1 MNIKLNYKTIL
12 ILSLITTIIFTHIM
26 TVGGFL
32 HKNKYIFDATS
43 YKGCIYI
50 ASIFENFFI
59 SCILFII
66 SFAVIK
72 STYRMHTKILML
84 IPLLSFTVFVIS
96 FVVIKYQIPILMGP
110 LHIRS
115 IHNLLIINLIK
126 NMIMAILI
134 LLTTVLMYT
143 LQQQQ
148 LTLIE
153 NSKLSIENIHNRYE
167 ALKNQL
173 NPHFLFNTL
182 NTLDGLI
189 GFDDDKAHEY
199 IQQLSLTFRYVI
211 SNNDVVTVRDELN
224 FVKSYN
230 YLMKIRYG
238 NNLSIQYDIAEN
250 YLSYHILPISLQLLV
265 ENAVKHNVISDRH
278 QLSINIYTT
287 NNNTIKVENNI
298 RKIVGGKHEEG
309 IGLISLSERYKLQ
322 FGKEVV
328 VTNTDNIF
336 TVEVPIIDNKYDT
349 NNKLDKG

>member
-1 MNIKLNYKTIL
+1 
-12 ILSLITTIIFTHIM
+12 
-26 TVGGFL
+26 
-32 HKNKYIFDATS
+32 
-43 YKGCIYI
+43 
-50 ASIFENFFI
+50 
-59 SCILFII
+59 
-66 SFAVIK
+66 
-72 STYRMHTKILML
+72 
-84 IPLLSFTVFVIS
+84 
-96 FVVIKYQIPILMGP
+96 
-110 LHIRS
+110 
-115 IHNLLIINLIK
+115 
-126 NMIMAILI
+126 
-134 LLTTVLMYT
+134 MYT

-250 YLSYHILPISLQLLV
+250 YLSYHILHISLQLLV